1 MPQKGIKMNFEFKN
15 QTRQEKVWSLLEQI
29 KSNVFLVK
37 VIEEADK
44 ELESP
49 ENVNAL
55 ENLAIAVGSFAL
67 TILAELKTIGEEKEL
82 NSSENPNS

>member
-1 MPQKGIKMNFEFKN
+1 MNFEFKN

>member
-49 ENVNAL
+49 EKCKC
-55 ENLAIAVGSFAL
+55 S
-67 TILAELKTIGEEKEL
+67 
-82 NSSENPNS
+82 

>member
-1 MPQKGIKMNFEFKN
+1 MNFEFKN
-15 QTRQEKVWSLLEQI
+15 QTRQEKVWSLLERI

-82 NSSENPNS
+82 NS

>member
-55 ENLAIAVGSFAL
+55 ELLAIAVGSFAL

-82 NSSENPNS
+82 NS

>member
-1 MPQKGIKMNFEFKN
+1 MC
-15 QTRQEKVWSLLEQI
+15 
-29 KSNVFLVK
+29 FLVK

-82 NSSENPNS
+82 NS

>member
-1 MPQKGIKMNFEFKN
+1 MNFEFKN

-67 TILAELKTIGEEKEL
+67 TI
-82 NSSENPNS
+82 

>member
-1 MPQKGIKMNFEFKN
+1 LPQKGIKMNFEFKN

-82 NSSENPNS
+82 NS

>member
-1 MPQKGIKMNFEFKN
+1 MNFEFKN

-82 NSSENPNS
+82 NS

>member
-1 MPQKGIKMNFEFKN
+1 MNFEFKN

-49 ENVNAL
+49 EPVNAL

-82 NSSENPNS
+82 NS

>member
-1 MPQKGIKMNFEFKN
+1 MNFEFKN

-82 NSSENPNS
+82 NSSETPNS

>member
-15 QTRQEKVWSLLEQI
+15 QTRQEKVWSLLERI

-82 NSSENPNS
+82 NS

>member
-1 MPQKGIKMNFEFKN
+1 MNFEFKN

-55 ENLAIAVGSFAL
+55 ENLAIAVGSRAL

-82 NSSENPNS
+82 NS

>member
-67 TILAELKTIGEEKEL
+67 TI
-82 NSSENPNS
+82 

>member
-55 ENLAIAVGSFAL
+55 ENLAIAVGSRAL

-82 NSSENPNS
+82 NS

>member
-82 NSSENPNS
+82 NS

>member
-1 MPQKGIKMNFEFKN
+1 LEFARADKI
-15 QTRQEKVWSLLEQI
+15 QC
-29 KSNVFLVK
+29 VFGK

-82 NSSENPNS
+82 NS

>member
-1 MPQKGIKMNFEFKN
+1 MNFEFKN
-15 QTRQEKVWSLLEQI
+15 HTRQDKVWSLLEQI

-82 NSSENPNS
+82 NS